1 MTYAKELGNALKDF
15 DLHKF
20 KMFLAR
26 HVTYDRL
33 ERGLYNHTDEWYEG
47 LMAKLVLTRT
57 DMPVETICKAK
68 KVVDELNGRDGIEE
82 ETKKDTGKD
91 PGQDR
96 ISETDGPSA
105 GF

>member
-20 KMFLAR
+20 KMFLVR

-33 ERGLYNHTDEWYEG
+33 ERGLYSHTDDWYEG

-57 DMPVETICKAK
+57 DMPEDTRKRAKEVLDRLGWRYSIYETADKKA
-68 KVVDELNGRDGIEE
+68 EE
-82 ETKKDTGKD
+82 D
-91 PGQDR
+91 
-96 ISETDGPSA
+96 A
-105 GF
+105 